1 MSERDK
7 MGQEEMNEDT
17 ISIEQELRKSYLE
30 YSLSVIIGRAIPDA
44 RDGLKPVHRRIM
56 FAQYELANGY
66 NRPHK
71 KSARIVGDVIGKYH
85 PHGDSAVYDA
95 LVRMAQDFSMRDPL
109 IDGQGNFGSID
120 GDAAAAM
127 RYTEARMSRL
137 AGEFL
142 GDLDKETVDFRPN
155 YDNTL
160 QEPSVLPSKVPN
172 LLLNGSSGIAVGMA
186 TNIPPHNLGELS
198 DALLHLLHQPDC
210 TVKDLMEYVKGPD
223 FPTYGFVYA
232 GQGLSDAYHTGRGT
246 VKMRGKI
253 EIEDR
258 KKGFQSI
265 IIREIPYGLN
275 KSSLVEKIAALVN
288 DRKIDGIADL
298 RDESD
303 RKGIRIVIELKRGII
318 PEIVVNSLYK
328 FTPLETSFGINMLA
342 VVDNRPQ
349 LLNLKSALRCFI
361 DHRREVVLRRTRFD
375 LAKAEARAH
384 ILEGLRIAL
393 DNIDAIVALIRAS
406 ATPEEARI
414 RLMEKFALS
423 EIQAKAILEMRLQ
436 RLTGLQRDELM
447 NEYKDILQKIEY
459 FKSILGNSEV
469 LRGVINDEITH
480 IRDTFATKRRTEVL
494 YDELIG
500 IDIEDLIPDEEVV
513 ITLSR
518 RGYMKRTTL
527 DNYQQQKRGGKG
539 IAALHTSDDDYVQ
552 EFLTTTNHQYLLLF
566 TNKGRMHQLKV
577 HQVPEGSRTAKG
589 MHIAN
594 LLPLEDNEWVTTVLT
609 VREFSEDKYFLFVT
623 KRGMVKRSSASL
635 YAKCRKSGLIAVGLR
650 DDDELV
656 VVRPIRED
664 THIVLATSSGLS
676 IRFSC
681 MDVRPMGRGATGVKG
696 VALRKTDTVVACVI
710 LKADDQTTEIM
721 SISANGFGKRTRVD
735 LYRVQ
740 SRGGKGII
748 NFKVTPK
755 TGTVV
760 GAMPVRD
767 EDGLVLLTSTNKIVR
782 IGVDEVRSKGRATMG
797 VMLVRLDEGARVVGF
812 DRVDEGGQTLPSI
825 DDLDEQETQKVIP
838 ANVPASNE
846 EQNISSEDTDIEDN
860 GE

>member
-1 MSERDK
+1 MSDMEN
-7 MGQEEMNEDT
+7 MNKDGAKENS

-56 FAQYELANGY
+56 FAQYELANSY

-95 LVRMAQDFSMRDPL
+95 LVRLAQDFSMRDPL
-109 IDGQGNFGSID
+109 VDGQGNFGSID

-160 QEPSVLPSKVPN
+160 QEPSVLPTKVPN

-198 DALLHLLHQPDC
+198 DALLHLLHTPDC

-223 FPTYGFVYA
+223 FPTSGFVYA

-265 IIREIPYGLN
+265 IIKEIPYGLN

-318 PEIVVNSLYK
+318 PDIVVNSLYK
-328 FTPLETSFGINMLA
+328 FTPLESSFGINMLA

-349 LLNLKSALRCFI
+349 LLNLKTALRCFL

-384 ILEGLRIAL
+384 ILEGLKIAL
-393 DNIDAIVALIRAS
+393 DNIDAIVALIRSS
-406 ATPEEARI
+406 ATPDEART
-414 RLMEKFALS
+414 RLMETFALS

-436 RLTGLQRDELM
+436 RLTGLQRDELI
-447 NEYKDILQKIEY
+447 NEYKDVLQKIEY
-459 FKSILGNSEV
+459 YKSILGNSEV
-469 LRGVINDEITH
+469 LRGVINDEITN

-494 YDELIG
+494 YDSLAG

-594 LLPLEDNEWVTTVLT
+594 LLPLEENEWVTTVLT
-609 VREFSEDKYFLFVT
+609 VREFAEDKYFLFVT

-635 YAKCRKSGLIAVGLR
+635 YAKCRKSGLLAVGMR

-664 THIVLATSSGLS
+664 SHIVLATSNGLS

-696 VALRKTDTVVACVI
+696 VALRKEDAVVACVI
-710 LKADDQTTEIM
+710 LKAEDQTTEIM

-735 LYRVQ
+735 LYRAQ

-755 TGTVV
+755 TGSVV

-782 IGVDEVRSKGRATMG
+782 IGVEDVRSKGRATMG

-812 DRVDEGGQTLPSI
+812 DRVDEGGQTLREEEENDAIVEKTVENP
-825 DDLDEQETQKVIP
+825 P
-838 ANVPASNE
+838 AV
-846 EQNISSEDTDIEDN
+846 EDTSNAD